1 MRVCSIWRR
10 GQRAGDAQGG
20 RPWGGGP
27 GLAAAPSRQCE
38 RAAGDVATGAIEV
51 ACSSLEIIFGVE
63 NIFPNYREDPM
74 AGTQCE
80 IKSISKPAYAHLIWV
95 I

>member
-1 MRVCSIWRR
+1 M
-10 GQRAGDAQGG
+10 QAQV
-20 RPWGGGP
+20 
-27 GLAAAPSRQCE
+27 LAVISLALRLGSALSC
-38 RAAGDVATGAIEV
+38 DVATGAIEV
-51 ACSSLEIIFGVE
+51 ACSSLEIIFEVE